1 MKVEMGAKIT
11 LTALELLLLLD
22 DTMETL
28 CLRLEDGQE
37 VDTMLLAKEKVLEL
51 TKKRKENA

>member
-22 DTMETL
+22 DAMETL

>member
-1 MKVEMGAKIT
+1 MKVETGAKIT

-22 DTMETL
+22 DAMETL

-37 VDTMLLAKEKVLEL
+37 VDTMLLAKEKTLEL
-51 TKKRKENA
+51 IKKIK

>member
-22 DTMETL
+22 DAMETM

-37 VDTMLLAKEKVLEL
+37 VDTMLLAKEKILEL
-51 TKKRKENA
+51 TKKKKENA

>member
-22 DTMETL
+22 DAMETM

-37 VDTMLLAKEKVLEL
+37 VDTMLLAKEKILEL
-51 TKKRKENA
+51 TKKKQENA

>member
-1 MKVEMGAKIT
+1 MKVEMGEEIT

-22 DTMETL
+22 DAMETL

-37 VDTMLLAKEKVLEL
+37 VDTMMLAKEKVLEL